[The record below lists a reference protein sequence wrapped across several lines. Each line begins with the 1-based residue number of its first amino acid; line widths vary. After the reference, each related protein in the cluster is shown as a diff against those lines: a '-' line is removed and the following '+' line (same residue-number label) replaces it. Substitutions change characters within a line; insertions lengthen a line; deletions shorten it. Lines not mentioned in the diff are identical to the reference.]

1 MEKGGR
7 GEVIWGG
14 HEVTGVCAYVR
25 ACVRVWCVC
34 ACVRACVRVCMC
46 ACACV
51 CVCVSLC
58 MRVFD
63 RMLILGLIPKLNMS
77 CLGMIPTHSQCA
89 YLGAHM
95 PLGMQLFVLI
105 VHPKL
110 ANM

>member
-14 HEVTGVCAYVR
+14 HEVTGVCA
-25 ACVRVWCVC
+25 CVRVWCVC
-34 ACVRACVRVCMC
+34 ACVCAC

-77 CLGMIPTHSQCA
+77 CLGMIPTLIPNVHT
-89 YLGAHM
+89 L
-95 PLGMQLFVLI
+95 VLI
-105 VHPKL
+105 CL
-110 ANM
+110 

>member
-1 MEKGGR
+1 MC
-7 GEVIWGG
+7 V
-14 HEVTGVCAYVR
+14 HACVR
-25 ACVRVWCVC
+25 ACVVC
-34 ACVRACVRVCMC
+34 ACVRACVRVCVRVCVC
-46 ACACV
+46 ACVRVRV

-63 RMLILGLIPKLNMS
+63 RVLILGLIPKLNMS